1 MAQAKPKAKTA
12 ETKSTARRNMPWSIK
27 GVSPEARE
35 AARKA
40 VESTDMTMGEW
51 LSEAIRAVAL
61 EEGRAASAPEAVA
74 VQPAVAPDRLEP
86 LAERIAAAERRTALM
101 VAPLH
106 ELLETIARR
115 LEGLESR
122 LPPAPV
128 RATAAQTD
136 SSKPDPLPVGADVTE
151 TDDTETSP
159 PEGRP

>member
-12 ETKSTARRNMPWSIK
+12 EKKATSRRNMPWSIK

-40 VESTDMTMGEW
+40 VESGDMTMGEW
-51 LSEAIRAVAL
+51 LSEAIRAVAA
-61 EEGRAASAPEAVA
+61 EERGVASAPE
-74 VQPAVAPDRLEP
+74 PAAAQTEVTEDRLEP

-115 LEGLESR
+115 LEGLENR
-122 LPPAPV
+122 LPSAPAPTS
-128 RATAAQTD
+128 APQPESPPAAD
-136 SSKPDPLPVGADVTE
+136 MADTGNTE
-151 TDDTETSP
+151 PTP

>member
-1 MAQAKPKAKTA
+1 MAQAKPKAETA
-12 ETKSTARRNMPWSIK
+12 EKKATSRRNMPWSIK

-40 VESTDMTMGEW
+40 VESGDMTMGEW
-51 LSEAIRAVAL
+51 LSEAIRSVAA
-61 EEGRAASAPEAVA
+61 EERGVSSAPE
-74 VQPAVAPDRLEP
+74 PAAAPTEITEDRLEP
-86 LAERIAAAERRTALM
+86 LAERIATAERRTALM

-122 LPPAPV
+122 LSAASAQ
-128 RATAAQTD
+128 ATATD
-136 SSKPDPLPVGADVTE
+136 TGNTGDAGNIEP
-151 TDDTETSP
+151 SP

>member
-1 MAQAKPKAKTA
+1 
-12 ETKSTARRNMPWSIK
+12 MPWSIK

-40 VESTDMTMGEW
+40 VESGGMTMGEW
-51 LSEAIRAVAL
+51 LSEAIRAVAA
-61 EEGRAASAPEAVA
+61 EERGMAPAPA
-74 VQPAVAPDRLEP
+74 PAPAQPEIAEDRLEP

-122 LPPAPV
+122 LAAASAQPDTPQPDNGSESGAASSPPAES
-128 RATAAQTD
+128 RA
-136 SSKPDPLPVGADVTE
+136 
-151 TDDTETSP
+151 
-159 PEGRP
+159 

>member
-1 MAQAKPKAKTA
+1 MAQAKTKAKTA

-51 LSEAIRAVAL
+51 LSEAIREVAL
-61 EEGRAASAPEAVA
+61 EERGAVSMPEAVPA
-74 VQPAVAPDRLEP
+74 QPAVAPDRLEP
-86 LAERIAAAERRTALM
+86 LAERISAAERRTALM

-128 RATAAQTD
+128 RPATV
-136 SSKPDPLPVGADVTE
+136 PDEPPSEAGGAIL
-151 TDDTETSP
+151 SP
-159 PEGRP
+159 PPADRS